1 MKRDPRFFAGLVGV
15 ALVLTYLVWT
25 GVNETMV
32 YYLMPHELVERVRED
47 PSLHE
52 VGFKVSGKVVPGS
65 HEEAPGA
72 ILHRFVVRDTEKE
85 DVEIPVEFA
94 HPLPNT
100 FADGEDDDTEVVM
113 EGRYRSDGVF
123 EATEVLTKCGSR
135 YEAIPDEA
143 DYKDSDDVD
152 LDDYRDEH
160 GDGYGDPD
168 AGEGHPGDGYRP

>member
-32 YYLMPHELVERVRED
+32 YYLMPHELMERVD
-47 PSLHE
+47 QDASLHD
-52 VGFKVSGKVVPGS
+52 VGFKVSGQVVPGS
-65 HEEAPGA
+65 HEEESDEL
-72 ILHRFVVRDTEKE
+72 LHRFVVQDTERE
-85 DVEIPVEFA
+85 DVTIPVEFA
-94 HPLPNT
+94 HPLPDT
-100 FADGEDDDTEVVM
+100 FADSEDEDTEVVM

-143 DYKDSDDVD
+143 DYRDEGEVDV
-152 LDDYRDEH
+152 DDYRED
-160 GDGYGDPD
+160 YGDD
-168 AGEGHPGDGYRP
+168 GAAGDDPVDGAGP